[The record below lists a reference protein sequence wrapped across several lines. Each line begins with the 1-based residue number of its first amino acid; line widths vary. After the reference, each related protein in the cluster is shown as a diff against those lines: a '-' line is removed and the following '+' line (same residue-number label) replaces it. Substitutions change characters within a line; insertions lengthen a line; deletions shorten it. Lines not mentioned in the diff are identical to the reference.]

1 MLRNAD
7 MQRYP
12 NDLHDFH
19 DLYYLHDTLHTGM
32 SYLISHLYFDQARP
46 TAWGGWGYCDPLCN
60 KGRNFGWEGQIK
72 MLEVAHAYVINNI
85 LYNSIFCVSRCWG
98 RFPPTKSV
106 TTFWK
111 SAALKPSFAFSR
123 NRISG
128 SSLVKDSNFIIDINL
143 WRPRKVF
150 RMMGPGKFQEVFCFF
165 AIAFPSSYPYG

>member
-1 MLRNAD
+1 MKRNEDKCREMTRNAEKWREMQRNAEKFREMLRNAD

-85 LYNSIFCVSRCWG
+85 LYNCIFCVSRC
-98 RFPPTKSV
+98 
-106 TTFWK
+106 
-111 SAALKPSFAFSR
+111 
-123 NRISG
+123 
-128 SSLVKDSNFIIDINL
+128 
-143 WRPRKVF
+143 
-150 RMMGPGKFQEVFCFF
+150 
-165 AIAFPSSYPYG
+165 